1 MVAPIREE
9 QGVIERHTSDNAREE
24 EGAQQAPR

>member
-9 QGVIERHTSDNAREE
+9 KGVVERHTSDNPKKE
-24 EGAQQAPR
+24 EGAQQAPG